1 MIAILS
7 HVWLNFIYWI
17 ERIESKH
24 TKTGCGCFHTKDR
37 DVKKDGSKQKVGVT
51 LTSEE
56 HAYVGTW
63 ESGWM
68 EEKGK
73 SLKKTV
79 VPKLCLS
86 LGEIPPGAHSMHFI
100 GYFLLLVLF
109 FHLSHLLRDA
119 WSPWTIFLG
128 CFFQSL
134 PCLPVWWRNL
144 RTWGH
149 C

>member
-56 HAYVGTW
+56 HAYVGT
-63 ESGWM
+63 
-68 EEKGK
+68 
-73 SLKKTV
+73 
-79 VPKLCLS
+79 
-86 LGEIPPGAHSMHFI
+86 
-100 GYFLLLVLF
+100 
-109 FHLSHLLRDA
+109 
-119 WSPWTIFLG
+119 
-128 CFFQSL
+128 
-134 PCLPVWWRNL
+134 
-144 RTWGH
+144 
-149 C
+149 